1 MNKQDI
7 QTVLNALQNSQLFV
21 QASSNINV
29 LEGFGQQLDDADEAI
44 ALLRAFLAEPSEAEH
59 EAVAWS
65 EWAIDEYLEEYSLI
79 GDDGDYTPSD
89 DEKFVIKDAIIGFM
103 SATPETKNSP
113 RIEDIQ
119 QAVAR
124 GWCSDRNLLKRMDSD
139 LATDIAYQ
147 VAALLFTHPAPNK
160 PLESDKDFCQ
170 AIAERDEYH
179 DMADKLAEGIA
190 LHFDGDIGEHSSS
203 NSPWDRALD
212 LLDSAACAETMR
224 LTRPAKPEPSEPK
237 PYCCYCESDNEGIRS
252 TYFDQTCEGCVKRMT
267 HPAKPSPLTN
277 GEIFNLADPF
287 GAFQYGDAQGDKRLA
302 FARAI
307 EAAVWA
313 KFAAVKQDEAIKEK
327 FE

>member
-1 MNKQDI
+1 MTRDQI

-44 ALLRAFLAEPSEAEH
+44 ALLRAFLAEPSEPVAE
-59 EAVAWS
+59 VA
-65 EWAIDEYLEEYSLI
+65 
-79 GDDGDYTPSD
+79 GDYNT
-89 DEKFVIKDAIIGFM
+89 KHIIFLPAG
-103 SATPETKNSP
+103 
-113 RIEDIQ
+113 
-119 QAVAR
+119 
-124 GWCSDRNLLKRMDSD
+124 
-139 LATDIAYQ
+139 IALE
-147 VAALLFTHPAPNK
+147 VGDKLFTHPAPSK
-160 PLESDKDFCQ
+160 PEPDKDLIQ
-170 AIAERDEYH
+170 ALTERDEYH
-179 DMADKLAEGIA
+179 DMADKLAEGVA

-224 LTRPAKPEPSEPK
+224 LTRPASKPSEPK

-267 HPAKPSPLTN
+267 RPAKPEKLTER
-277 GEIFNLADPF
+277 EIWQTYAAGFSAEKAEPFEQIKNDPEW
-287 GAFQYGDAQGDKRLA
+287 AEIVYMTRC
-302 FARAI
+302 I

>member
-44 ALLRAFLAEPSEAEH
+44 AILTAALAEPSEAEH

-103 SATPETKNSP
+103 SATPETKTS
-113 RIEDIQ
+113 ISLEDIQ

-224 LTRPAKPEPSEPK
+224 LTRPASKPSEPVGFYAPK
-237 PYCCYCESDNEGIRS
+237 CFASNPSPQEQAENDCA
-252 TYFDQTCEGCVKRMT
+252 TCSHQHDCLA
-267 HPAKPSPLTN
+267 HPASKPSPLT
-277 GEIFNLADPF
+277 ADEVWKS
-287 GAFQYGDAQGDKRLA
+287 DAIMAVNASMDVKMNDLMKLV
-302 FARAI
+302 RAI
-307 EAAVWA
+307 EQAVW
-313 KFAAVKQDEAIKEK
+313 EK
-327 FE
+327 MK

>member
-1 MNKQDI
+1 MMTRDQI

-44 ALLRAFLAEPSEAEH
+44 ALLRAFLAEPSEPIGYAYENQDFIGSVIGAKGDWAPH
-59 EAVAWS
+59 E
-65 EWAIDEYLEEYSLI
+65 I
-79 GDDGDYTPSD
+79 P
-89 DEKFVIKDAIIGFM
+89 
-103 SATPETKNSP
+103 
-113 RIEDIQ
+113 
-119 QAVAR
+119 
-124 GWCSDRNLLKRMDSD
+124 
-139 LATDIAYQ
+139 
-147 VAALLFTHPAPNK
+147 LFTHPASK
-160 PLESDKDFCQ
+160 PLEPDKDLTQ
-170 AIAERDEYH
+170 ALTERDEYH

-224 LTRPAKPEPSEPK
+224 LTHPASKPSEPK

-267 HPAKPSPLTN
+267 RPAKPEKLTER
-277 GEIFNLADPF
+277 EIWQTYAAGFSAEKAEPFEQIKNDPEW
-287 GAFQYGDAQGDKRLA
+287 AEIVYMTRC
-302 FARAI
+302 I